1 MAVDFHKRL
10 KEDRIKL
17 FVDNVTKMANNTPAD
32 GYMIGEAIDALP
44 DNLKQFLLS
53 EIPDKIIRAE
63 YSRRELG
70 NMEDACLTQGE
81 DELKETYRAEIY
93 KGDEYHAIADLLGTD
108 CVRPDL
114 LETVEALIKL
124 FPERWT
130 LDDLLDELYT
140 KSIGL

>member
-1 MAVDFHKRL
+1 MAIDFRKKL
-10 KEDRIKL
+10 KEDRIAL

-32 GYMIGEAIDALP
+32 GYMIGEAVGRLP
-44 DNLKQFLLS
+44 DNIKQFLIS
-53 EIPDKIIRAE
+53 EIPDKVLRAE
-63 YSRRELG
+63 YSRRNLG
-70 NMEDACLTQGE
+70 DLEGAAMVQSA
-81 DELKETYRAEIY
+81 DELKETFRSEVY
-93 KGDEYHAIADLLGTD
+93 KNDELHTIADLLGTD

>member
-1 MAVDFHKRL
+1 MVEDFRKKL

-17 FVDNVTKMANNTPAD
+17 FVDTVTKMANNTPAD
-32 GYMIGEAIDALP
+32 GYMIGDAVVRLP
-44 DNLKQFLLS
+44 DNIKQFLIS

-81 DELKETYRAEIY
+81 DELRETYRAEIY
-93 KGDEYHAIADLLGTD
+93 KGNEYHAIADLLGTD

>member
-1 MAVDFHKRL
+1 MAVDFYKKL

-44 DNLKQFLLS
+44 DNLKQFLLT
-53 EIPDKIIRAE
+53 EIPDNIIRAE
-63 YSRRELG
+63 YSRRGLG

-81 DELKETYRAEIY
+81 DELRETFRAEIY

-114 LETVEALIKL
+114 LETVEALIKM

-130 LDDLLDELYT
+130 LDDLFEKLQDRHW
-140 KSIGL
+140 GL

>member
-1 MAVDFHKRL
+1 MAVDFYKKL

-44 DNLKQFLLS
+44 DNLKQFLLT
-53 EIPDKIIRAE
+53 EIPDRTVRAE
-63 YSRRELG
+63 YARRGLG

-93 KGDEYHAIADLLGTD
+93 KGNEYHAIADLLGTD
-108 CVRPDL
+108 SVRPDL

-130 LDDLLDELYT
+130 IEELSEEIYAR
-140 KSIGL
+140 SLGL

>member
-1 MAVDFHKRL
+1 MAIDFRKKL
-10 KEDRIKL
+10 KEDRISL

-32 GYMIGEAIDALP
+32 GYMIGEAIGALP
-44 DNLKQFLLS
+44 DNLKQFLLT

-81 DELKETYRAEIY
+81 DELKETYRVEIY
-93 KGDEYHAIADLLGTD
+93 KGNEYHAIADLLGTD
-108 CVRPDL
+108 SVRPDL

-130 LDDLLDELYT
+130 LDDLFEKLQDRHWG
-140 KSIGL
+140 I

>member
-1 MAVDFHKRL
+1 MAIDFYKKL
-10 KEDRIKL
+10 KEDRIRL

-32 GYMIGEAIDALP
+32 GYMIGEAIGALP
-44 DNLKQFLLS
+44 DNLKQFLLT
-53 EIPDKIIRAE
+53 EIPDRIVRAE
-63 YSRRELG
+63 YSRRGLG

-81 DELKETYRAEIY
+81 DELKGTYLAEVY
-93 KGDEYHAIADLLGTD
+93 KGNEYHAIADLLGTD

-130 LDDLLDELYT
+130 LDDLFGKLQDRHWG
-140 KSIGL
+140 I

>member
-1 MAVDFHKRL
+1 MATDFYKKL

-32 GYMIGEAIDALP
+32 GYMIGEAIYALP
-44 DNLKQFLLS
+44 DNLKQFLLT
-53 EIPDKIIRAE
+53 EIPDKVIRAE

-81 DELKETYRAEIY
+81 DELRETYRVEIY
-93 KGDEYHAIADLLGTD
+93 KGNELHTVADLLGTD
-108 CVRPDL
+108 CIRPDL

>member
-1 MAVDFHKRL
+1 MAVDFYKKL

-32 GYMIGEAIDALP
+32 GYMIGEAIGALP
-44 DNLKQFLLS
+44 DNLKQFLLT
-53 EIPDKIIRAE
+53 EIPDNIIRAE
-63 YSRRELG
+63 YSRRGLG

-130 LDDLLDELYT
+130 LDDLLDKLYT

>member
-1 MAVDFHKRL
+1 MVEDFRKKL

-17 FVDNVTKMANNTPAD
+17 FVDTVTKMANNTPAD
-32 GYMIGEAIDALP
+32 GYMIGDAVVRLP
-44 DNLKQFLLS
+44 DNIKQFLIS

-70 NMEDACLTQGE
+70 NLEDACLTQGE
-81 DELKETYRAEIY
+81 DELRETFRSEVY
-93 KGDEYHAIADLLGTD
+93 KNDELHTVADLLGTD

>member
-1 MAVDFHKRL
+1 MSVDFYKKL

-32 GYMIGEAIDALP
+32 GYMIGEAIYALP
-44 DNLKQFLLS
+44 DNLKQFLLT

-63 YSRRELG
+63 YSRRGLG

-81 DELKETYRAEIY
+81 DELRETYRAEIY
-93 KGDEYHAIADLLGTD
+93 KGDELHTVADLLGTD

>member
-1 MAVDFHKRL
+1 MAVDFHKKL

-44 DNLKQFLLS
+44 DNLKQFLLT

-70 NMEDACLTQGE
+70 NMEDACLTQGK
-81 DELKETYRAEIY
+81 DELRETYRAEIY
-93 KGDEYHAIADLLGTD
+93 KGDEYHATADLLGTD

-114 LETVEALIKL
+114 LETVEALIKT

-130 LDDLLDELYT
+130 LDDLFEKLQDR
-140 KSIGL
+140 SWGI

>member
-1 MAVDFHKRL
+1 MAEDLRKKL
-10 KEDRIKL
+10 KEDRIAL

-32 GYMIGEAIDALP
+32 GYMIGEAVGRLP
-44 DNLKQFLLS
+44 DNIKQFLLS
-53 EIPDKIIRAE
+53 EIPDRVLRAE
-63 YSRRELG
+63 YSRRNLG
-70 NMEDACLTQGE
+70 DLEGAAMVQSA
-81 DELKETYRAEIY
+81 DELKETFRSEVYANNEL
-93 KGDEYHAIADLLGTD
+93 HTVADLLGTD

-140 KSIGL
+140 KSLGL

>member
-1 MAVDFHKRL
+1 MVEDFRKKL

-17 FVDNVTKMANNTPAD
+17 FVDTVTKMANNTPAD
-32 GYMIGEAIDALP
+32 GYMIGDAVVRLP
-44 DNLKQFLLS
+44 DNIKQFLIS

-63 YSRRELG
+63 YSRRGLG

-81 DELKETYRAEIY
+81 DELRETFRSEVY
-93 KGDEYHAIADLLGTD
+93 KNDELHTVADLLGTD

>member
-1 MAVDFHKRL
+1 MAIDFHEKL

-32 GYMIGEAIDALP
+32 GYMMGEAIYALP
-44 DNLKQFLLS
+44 DNLKQFLLT
-53 EIPDKIIRAE
+53 EIPDNIIRAE
-63 YSRRELG
+63 YSRRGLG

-81 DELKETYRAEIY
+81 DELRETYRAEIY
-93 KGDEYHAIADLLGTD
+93 KGNEYHAIADLLGTD

-130 LDDLLDELYT
+130 LGDLLDELYA

>member
-1 MAVDFHKRL
+1 MAIDFRKKLR
-10 KEDRIKL
+10 EDRIAL

-32 GYMIGEAIDALP
+32 GYMIGEAIGRLP
-44 DNLKQFLLS
+44 DNIKQFLIS
-53 EIPDKIIRAE
+53 EIPDKIVRAE
-63 YSRRELG
+63 YSRRGLG
-70 NMEDACLTQGE
+70 NLEDACLTQGE
-81 DELKETYRAEIY
+81 DELRETFRSEVY
-93 KGDEYHAIADLLGTD
+93 KNDELHTVADLLGTD

>member
-1 MAVDFHKRL
+1 MEIDFRKKL
-10 KEDRIKL
+10 KEDRIAL

-32 GYMIGEAIDALP
+32 GYMIGEAVERLP
-44 DNLKQFLLS
+44 DNIKQFLLS
-53 EIPDKIIRAE
+53 EIPDKVLRAE

-70 NMEDACLTQGE
+70 NTEDACLTQGE
-81 DELKETYRAEIY
+81 DELRETYRAEIY

-130 LDDLLDELYT
+130 LDDLFEKLQDRHWG
-140 KSIGL
+140 I

>member
-1 MAVDFHKRL
+1 MAIDFHKKL

-32 GYMIGEAIDALP
+32 GYMIGEAVGALP
-44 DNLKQFLLS
+44 DNLKQFLLT
-53 EIPDKIIRAE
+53 EIPDRIIRAE
-63 YSRRELG
+63 YSRRNLG
-70 NMEDACLTQGE
+70 DLEGAAMVQSK
-81 DELKETYRAEIY
+81 DELRETFRSEVYNND
-93 KGDEYHAIADLLGTD
+93 KLHTVADLLGTD

-130 LDDLLDELYT
+130 LDDLSDELYA

>member
-1 MAVDFHKRL
+1 MAIDFHKKL

-32 GYMIGEAIDALP
+32 GYMIGEAIYALP
-44 DNLKQFLLS
+44 DNLKQFLLT
-53 EIPDKIIRAE
+53 EIPDNIIRAE

-93 KGDEYHAIADLLGTD
+93 KGDEYHAIADLLGTN

-130 LDDLLDELYT
+130 LDDLFEKLQDRHWG
-140 KSIGL
+140 I

>member
-1 MAVDFHKRL
+1 MAIDFHKKL
-10 KEDRIKL
+10 KEDRIRL

-32 GYMIGEAIDALP
+32 GYMIGEAIGALP
-44 DNLKQFLLS
+44 DNLKQFLLT

-63 YSRRELG
+63 YSRRGLG

-81 DELKETYRAEIY
+81 DELRETFRSEVY
-93 KGDEYHAIADLLGTD
+93 KNDELHTVADLLGTD

>member
-32 GYMIGEAIDALP
+32 GYMIGEAIGALP
-44 DNLKQFLLS
+44 DNLKQFLLT
-53 EIPDKIIRAE
+53 EIPDKVIRAE
-63 YSRRELG
+63 YSRRDLG

-93 KGDEYHAIADLLGTD
+93 KGNEYHAIADLLGTD
-108 CVRPDL
+108 SPRPDL
-114 LETVEALIKL
+114 LETVEALIKT

-130 LDDLLDELYT
+130 LDDLFEKLQDRRWG
-140 KSIGL
+140 I

>member
-1 MAVDFHKRL
+1 MAVDFYKKL

-32 GYMIGEAIDALP
+32 GYMMGEAIDALP
-44 DNLKQFLLS
+44 DNLKQFLLT
-53 EIPDKIIRAE
+53 EIPDKTIRDE

-130 LDDLLDELYT
+130 LDDLFEKLQNRHWG
-140 KSIGL
+140 I